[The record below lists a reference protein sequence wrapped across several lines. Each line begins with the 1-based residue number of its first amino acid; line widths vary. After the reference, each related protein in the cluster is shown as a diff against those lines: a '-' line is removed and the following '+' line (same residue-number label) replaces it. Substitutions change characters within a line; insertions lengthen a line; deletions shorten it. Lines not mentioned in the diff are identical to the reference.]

1 MNEPVWGHAP
11 RNFWPFLLTASVTLA
26 LISCGGG
33 SSLDPGRDPI
43 DGEAARAA
51 AMAYVTSPPD
61 AVVASSRCVTHVEQY
76 ASVSGKCMAID
87 ASPLRSMA
95 VQAPIALAAAPIPT
109 ADQLMD
115 WAELS
120 LLTYF
125 PEHQATII
133 RTGFVFRYYPRA
145 DSYIGIKDDGSV
157 YVHFGPLTDSF
168 KYVGQLANFTCIVMP
183 DVCLP
188 PTAVITARQN
198 DNVSIGEIVLL
209 DGRSSINPAGD
220 TLTFAWSLTGRP
232 AGSQSTINVG
242 TSATPSFVPD
252 KPGAYSVALVVSN
265 SRSASTPATVT
276 VTLTASS
283 VNVAPVA
290 TLGPDQSVTTGM
302 LVYLDGSGSS
312 DADNDALTYNWTLAS
327 KPVGSASA
335 LSQNGPSATR
345 PFFSADL
352 AGTYV
357 VTLTVSD
364 GKLVSATATVS
375 ITASNAPVAVVPE
388 DACHP
393 KPVTGVFANSPPA
406 GWKAVI
412 GWAQAM
418 TLKSDHSASE
428 PASIEIQDF
437 DLMEVDSSGDFKPAG
452 GALDSYDV
460 PRSPISTG
468 EGALFTRSPP
478 CQPGA
483 SGVTIEDSAVSNGLL
498 RIDLERTPRQY
509 AHWWGNKVDLVPGKR
524 YWIKATI
531 RVSGKA
537 AIQFG
542 LDWWRDKVVLYNKWD
557 PNCEESN
564 NCEAWVSD
572 WFGDTGGQFV
582 TKTVPVSSASLRP
595 PMVSAGPNR

>member
-1 MNEPVWGHAP
+1 MNKLVWGYVS
-11 RNFWPFLLTASVTLA
+11 RRVGSNLLTVSVALA
-26 LISCGGG
+26 LVACGGG
-33 SSLDPGRDPI
+33 SSPDPHRDRI
-43 DGEAARAA
+43 EGEATSAA
-51 AMAYVTSPPD
+51 ALAYVISPPD
-61 AVVASSRCVTHVEQY
+61 AVVASSRCAASVDQY
-76 ASVSGKCMAID
+76 ATVSGQCMAID

-95 VQAPIALAAAPIPT
+95 IQAPIALAVASTPT
-109 ADQLMD
+109 ADQVMD
-115 WAELS
+115 WAELILPS
-120 LLTYF
+120 YF
-125 PEHQATII
+125 PDHQTTIP
-133 RTGFVFRYYPRA
+133 RVGFVFRYYPKA
-145 DSYIGIKDDGSV
+145 DNYIGIKDDGSV
-157 YVHFGPLTDSF
+157 YVLFGPLTESF
-168 KYVGQLANFTCIVMP
+168 RYVGQLANFTCVVLP

-188 PTAVITARQN
+188 PTAVIAARQSN
-198 DNVSIGEIVLL
+198 NVSVGEIVLL

-276 VTLTASS
+276 LTASS

-312 DADNDALTYNWTLAS
+312 DADNDALTYIWTLAS

-335 LSQNGPSATR
+335 LSQNGPSANR

-364 GKLVSATATVS
+364 GILVSATATVS
-375 ITASNAPVAVVPE
+375 ITASNASVAVVPE

-452 GALDSYDV
+452 GALESYDV
-460 PRSPISTG
+460 PRSPIGTG

-572 WFGDTGGQFV
+572 WFGDTGGVFV

-595 PMVSAGPNR
+595 SIIGVDPNQ

>member
-1 MNEPVWGHAP
+1 MNEQVLGGPSGRIGSV
-11 RNFWPFLLTASVTLA
+11 LLAASMTLA
-26 LISCGGG
+26 LIACGGG
-33 SSLDPGRDPI
+33 SSPDPHRDPI
-43 DGEAARAA
+43 EGEATSVAA
-51 AMAYVTSPPD
+51 LAYVVSPPD
-61 AVVASSRCVTHVEQY
+61 AVVSSSRCAGSVDQY
-76 ASVSGKCMAID
+76 ATVRGQCMAID
-87 ASPLRSMA
+87 VSPLRSLA
-95 VQAPIALAAAPIPT
+95 IQAPIALAVASTPT
-109 ADQLMD
+109 ADQVMD
-115 WAELS
+115 WAELTLPS
-120 LLTYF
+120 YF
-125 PEHQATII
+125 PDHQTTIS
-133 RTGFVFRYYPRA
+133 RTGFVFRYYPKA
-145 DSYIGIKDDGSV
+145 DNYIGIKDDGGV
-157 YVHFGPLTDSF
+157 YVHFGPLTESF
-168 KYVGQLANFTCIVMP
+168 RYVGQLANFTCVVLP

-188 PTAVITARQN
+188 PTAVVAPRQN
-198 DNVSIGEIVLL
+198 DNVGVGAIVLL
-209 DGRSSINPAGD
+209 DGHSSVNPAGD
-220 TLTFAWSLTGRP
+220 TLNFVWSFTSKP
-232 AGSQSTINVG
+232 IGSQSVINAY

-252 KPGAYSVALVVSN
+252 KPGAYSVTLVVGN
-265 SRSASTPATVT
+265 SHSTSTPVTVT
-276 VTLTASS
+276 VTASG

-290 TLGPDQSVTTGM
+290 TLGPDQSVNIGS
-302 LVYLDGSGSS
+302 LVYLDGSASS
-312 DADNDALTYNWTLAS
+312 DADHDAVTYSWTLLS
-327 KPVGSASA
+327 KPIGSAA
-335 LSQNGPSATR
+335 VLSQSGANAAK

-352 AGTYV
+352 AGSYV
-357 VTLTVSD
+357 VTLAVSD
-364 GKLVSATATVS
+364 GKLVSATATVT
-375 ITASNAPVAVVPE
+375 ITASNAHVSVVPE

-393 KPVTGVFANSPPA
+393 GPVTGVFTNSPPA

-437 DLMEVDSSGDFKPAG
+437 DLLEVDSAG
-452 GALDSYDV
+452 NSRSASGALETYDV
-460 PRSPISTG
+460 PRSPIGTG
-468 EGALFTRSPP
+468 EGALSTRSPP

-483 SGVTIEDSAVSNGLL
+483 SAVTIEHSAVSNGLL
-498 RIDLERTPRQY
+498 RIDLERTPKQY

-582 TKTVPVSSASLRP
+582 TKTVPVSNASLRP